1 MVLCRFS
8 HVYWIEARTGYIMAE
23 TYPILLGGKKKQ
35 TNESIQV
42 RFPYTGELY
51 CTVSQATNND
61 LKAAVTSAVAGF
73 EKTRVLPCHARAE
86 ILHNLADEIHRR
98 AEELIDVMIMEGG
111 KTRKFATTEVARAEI
126 TVRTSAEEAKR
137 VYGEIIP
144 LDLSS
149 DTAGRTGFL
158 RHFPLGPV
166 VGIVPFNFP
175 LNLACHKLAPA
186 IAAGNPV
193 ILKPASATPLS
204 SLLLG
209 EMAIDAGLPPEAI
222 SVVPCTGA
230 RAEVLARDPR
240 VAYLSFTGSCTV
252 GWHLREIAGRK
263 KVGLELGGN
272 AAVIVHGDAN
282 LPFAAQRITTGS
294 FTNAGQICI
303 SVQRVLAHRSVY
315 DELVEQILTGTKALN
330 VGDPRDPA
338 TDVGPM
344 IDRLKAEEAYRKVQE
359 AIRQGARALT
369 GGTLEETMFAPTV
382 LADTTPEMRVNRE
395 EVFAPV
401 ISVAPYDDFDEAM
414 RIANTGE
421 YGLQVGIFTQNLN
434 RAMRAFA
441 EMNVGGVMV
450 NDIPT
455 FRSDQMPYGGVK
467 GSGIGR
473 EGPRFAIE
481 EMSELRLMVINR
493 DGGRE

>member
-1 MVLCRFS
+1 
-8 HVYWIEARTGYIMAE
+8 MAE
-23 TYPILLGGKKKQ
+23 TYPLLLGGEKKETKE
-35 TNESIQV
+35 TIPV
-42 RFPYTGELY
+42 RFPYNGELY

-61 LKAAVTSAVAGF
+61 LKAAVTKAVSGF
-73 EKTRVLPCHARAE
+73 EKTRRLPVHARAE
-86 ILHNLADEIHRR
+86 ILHNLADAIHTR
-98 AEELIDVMIMEGG
+98 AEELVNVMVMEGG
-111 KTRKFATTEVARAEI
+111 KTRKFATAELARAEV

-144 LDLSS
+144 LDLSK
-149 DTAGRTGFL
+149 DTEGRTGFL
-158 RHFPLGPV
+158 RRFPLGPV
-166 VGIVPFNFP
+166 AGIVPFNFP

-186 IAAGNPV
+186 IAAGNSV

-209 EMAIDAGLPPEAI
+209 EMALDAGMPPEAI

-230 RAEVLARDPR
+230 RAEALARDPR
-240 VAYLSFTGSCTV
+240 VAFLSFTGSCTV

-272 AAVIVHGDAN
+272 AAVIVHEDAN
-282 LPFAAQRITTGS
+282 LPYAAQRIVTGG
-294 FTNAGQICI
+294 FTNAGQVCI
-303 SVQRVLAHRSVY
+303 SVQRVLVHRPVY
-315 DELVEQILTGTKALN
+315 EELVAQVLAATKRLK
-330 VGDPRDPA
+330 VGDPRDPV

-344 IDRLKAEEAYRKVQE
+344 IDQLKAEEAYRKVQE
-359 AIRQGARALT
+359 AIRQGARALI
-369 GGTLEETMFAPTV
+369 GGTLEGTMFAPTV
-382 LADTTPEMRVNRE
+382 LEGTTPAMRVNCE

-401 ISVAPYDDFDEAM
+401 ISVVPYDDFDEAL

-434 RAMRAFA
+434 RAMRAYA
-441 EMNVGGVMV
+441 LMDVGGVIV

-455 FRSDQMPYGGVK
+455 FRTDQMPYGGAK
-467 GSGIGR
+467 GSGLGR

-493 DGGRE
+493 DGGKE